1 MANMQ
6 MLISVTEEVKTE
18 PGEYSITPLIN
29 FSNLIELTF
38 YSLIICKV
46 LGYFLKLHLLESSIY
61 INLFTSIVLI

>member
-1 MANMQ
+1 MQ

-38 YSLIICKV
+38 LFSYYMQCSRIFSQV
-46 LGYFLKLHLLESSIY
+46 TSSREFHLY
-61 INLFTSIVLI
+61 